1 MFRQIYY
8 NIMSCRNKENIITE
22 GVKPDEGSLQNI
34 TVASD
39 LILCDEQSPI
49 TAILTNS
56 VVDRYVS

>member
-1 MFRQIYY
+1 
-8 NIMSCRNKENIITE
+8 MSCRNKENIITE